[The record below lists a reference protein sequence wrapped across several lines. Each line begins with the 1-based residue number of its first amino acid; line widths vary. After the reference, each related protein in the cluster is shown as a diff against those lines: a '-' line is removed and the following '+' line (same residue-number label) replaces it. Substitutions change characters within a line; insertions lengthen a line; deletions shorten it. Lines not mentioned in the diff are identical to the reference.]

1 MNIHEYQAKQLL
13 ARNGVAVPFD
23 LPAKSLAEVRPAAE
37 KIAATGSARVVVKS
51 QIHAGGRGKGTFKS
65 GFQGGVKVAA
75 SVDEAVGFA
84 GKMLGETLVT
94 KQTGPEG
101 RRVQTL
107 LLAEGVKIKQEFY
120 LAVLL
125 DRANSRPL
133 IMASTEGGMDIEEV
147 AEKHPEKIFRE
158 HIDPAVG
165 IMPFQARKISAA
177 LGLKGDLFNA
187 GVKLVTG
194 VFNTWWECDATMVEL
209 NPLAIVELRDGKEA
223 VLALDAK
230 ISLDDNALYRHKDIQ
245 EMRDLN
251 EEAPLEIEAS
261 KFNLN
266 YIKLDGSIACL
277 VNGAGLAMATMDI
290 IQHFGGS
297 PANFLDVGG
306 GASKEQVTA
315 AFKIILSDPNVKGIL
330 VNIFGGIMDCNVI
343 ATGIVAAVKETGL
356 KLPLVVRLEGNN
368 VAAGK
373 QTLAESGVAI
383 ITGDS
388 MADAARKVVKAVG
401 NHGPAFNATAIA
413 FTCYPVTDM
422 ARARKFYE
430 TVLGLKATT
439 AYGSEGGMQWT
450 EYDIASG
457 TLALGCGAPDWRPR
471 EDGAALALEVEDF
484 EQAIAHLRATNAKFK
499 VEPMASPVC
508 HMAFIYDTEGNLIC
522 IHKRRKS

>member
-13 ARNGVAVPFD
+13 AQHGVAVP
-23 LPAKSLAEVRPAAE
+23 LEIPARSLEEVRNAAG
-37 KIAATGSARVVVKS
+37 KILAGGGAKVVVKS
-51 QIHAGGRGKGTFKS
+51 QIHAGGRGKGLFTS
-65 GFQGGVKVAA
+65 GFQGGVKAAA
-75 SVDEAVGFA
+75 SVEEAVSLA
-84 GKMLGETLVT
+84 GRMLGNLLVT
-94 KQTGPEG
+94 KQTGADG

-107 LLAEGVKIKQEFY
+107 LVAEGANIKQEFY

-125 DRANSRPL
+125 DRAVGRPL

-147 AEKHPEKIFRE
+147 AAKTPEKIFKE
-158 HIDPAVG
+158 WIDPAVG
-165 IMPFQARKISAA
+165 IQPFQARKIAAA

-187 GVKLVTG
+187 AARLVAG
-194 VFNTWWECDATMVEL
+194 VFKTWWECDASLVEI
-209 NPLAIVELRDGKEA
+209 NPLCVVAAPDGKET
-223 VLALDAK
+223 VMALDAK
-230 ISLDDNALYRHKDIQ
+230 ISIDDNALYRHKDIQ

-315 AFKIILSDPNVKGIL
+315 AFKIILQDPHVKGIL

-343 ATGIVAAVKETGL
+343 ATGIVAAVQETHL
-356 KLPLVVRLEGNN
+356 NIPLVVRLEGNN

-373 QTLAESGVAI
+373 KTLAESGLKL

-388 MADAARKVVKAVG
+388 MADAAQKVVQAV
-401 NHGPAFNATAIA
+401 A
-413 FTCYPVTDM
+413 
-422 ARARKFYE
+422 AR
-430 TVLGLKATT
+430 
-439 AYGSEGGMQWT
+439 
-450 EYDIASG
+450 
-457 TLALGCGAPDWRPR
+457 P
-471 EDGAALALEVEDF
+471 
-484 EQAIAHLRATNAKFK
+484 
-499 VEPMASPVC
+499 
-508 HMAFIYDTEGNLIC
+508 
-522 IHKRRKS
+522 

>member
-13 ARNGVAVPFD
+13 AQHGVAVP
-23 LPAKSLAEVRPAAE
+23 LEIPARSLEEVRNAAG
-37 KIAATGSARVVVKS
+37 KILAGGGAKVVVKS
-51 QIHAGGRGKGTFKS
+51 QIHAGGRGKGLFTS
-65 GFQGGVKVAA
+65 GFQGGVKAAA
-75 SVDEAVGFA
+75 SVEEAVSLA
-84 GKMLGETLVT
+84 GRMLGNLLVT
-94 KQTGPEG
+94 KQTGADG

-107 LLAEGVKIKQEFY
+107 LVAEGANIKQEFY

-125 DRANSRPL
+125 DRAVGRPL

-147 AEKHPEKIFRE
+147 AAKTPEKIFKE
-158 HIDPAVG
+158 WIDPAVG
-165 IMPFQARKISAA
+165 IQPFQARKIAAA

-187 GVKLVTG
+187 AARLVAG
-194 VFNTWWECDATMVEL
+194 VFKTWWECDASLVEI
-209 NPLAIVELRDGKEA
+209 NPLCVVAAPDGKET
-223 VLALDAK
+223 VMALDAK
-230 ISLDDNALYRHKDIQ
+230 ISIDDNALYRHKDIQ

-315 AFKIILSDPNVKGIL
+315 AFKIILQDPHVKGIL

-343 ATGIVAAVKETGL
+343 ATGIVAAVQETHL
-356 KLPLVVRLEGNN
+356 NLPLVVRLEGNN

-373 QTLAESGVAI
+373 KTLAESGLKL

-388 MADAARKVVKAVG
+388 MADAAQKVVQAV
-401 NHGPAFNATAIA
+401 A
-413 FTCYPVTDM
+413 
-422 ARARKFYE
+422 AR
-430 TVLGLKATT
+430 
-439 AYGSEGGMQWT
+439 
-450 EYDIASG
+450 
-457 TLALGCGAPDWRPR
+457 P
-471 EDGAALALEVEDF
+471 
-484 EQAIAHLRATNAKFK
+484 
-499 VEPMASPVC
+499 
-508 HMAFIYDTEGNLIC
+508 
-522 IHKRRKS
+522 